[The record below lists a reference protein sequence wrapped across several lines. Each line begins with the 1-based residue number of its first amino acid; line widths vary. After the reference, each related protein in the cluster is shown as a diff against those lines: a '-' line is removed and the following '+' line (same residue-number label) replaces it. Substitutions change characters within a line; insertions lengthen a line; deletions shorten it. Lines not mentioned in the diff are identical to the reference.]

1 MKTYL
6 IILLTALLS
15 IPLSARAGSGD
26 VDVKT
31 IVLEHIADNYEWH
44 IGTFGDKHVAVPLPV
59 IVHSEERGWMCF
71 SSDLL
76 YHGAE
81 HESFFIAEE
90 GEYEGKIVERMSDG
104 TIVRPLDFSITK
116 TVAGLLI
123 NSAIVIALTLY
134 VASKYRKRK
143 PNSPAPKGIVGAFE
157 MLVESLLN
165 DIIKPCVGATYRKFA
180 PFILTLFVFIFIN
193 NLMGLIPIFPAGTNV
208 TGNISV
214 TLVLAVVTCIVINIF
229 GSKHYWKDILWPD
242 VPTWLKVPLPL
253 MPLIEV
259 VGIFT
264 KPFALMIRLFAN
276 IVAGHSVILILTC
289 MVFVTAEMG
298 AAVSGS
304 MTVVS
309 VLLGV
314 FMNCLELLVAF
325 LQAYVFAMLSSV
337 FIGLSQEGKE
347 HEKEANIS
355 IHK

>member
-1 MKTYL
+1 M
-6 IILLTALLS
+6 S
-15 IPLSARAGSGD
+15 VPLSARADSGD
-26 VDVKT
+26 VNVKK

-59 IVHSEERGWMCF
+59 IVHSEDRGWMCF

-76 YHGAE
+76 QHGAE
-81 HESFFIAEE
+81 HDSFFIAKE
-90 GEYEGKIVERMSDG
+90 GQYEGKIVERLSDG
-104 TIVRPLDFSITK
+104 TVVRPLDFSITK

-123 NSAIVIALTLY
+123 NSAIVILIVLY
-134 VASKYRKRK
+134 VAGKYRKRR
-143 PNSPAPKGIVGAFE
+143 PDSPAPKGFVGAFE

-165 DIIKPCVGATYRKFA
+165 DIVKPCVGVTYRKFA
-180 PFILTLFVFIFIN
+180 PFILTLFVFIFVN

-214 TLVLAVVTCIVINIF
+214 TLVLAVATCLVINIF

-242 VPTWLKVPLPL
+242 VPAWLKVPLPL
-253 MPLIEV
+253 MPLVEV

-289 MVFVTAEMG
+289 MVFVTAKMG
-298 AAVSGS
+298 AAISGS

-309 VLLGV
+309 VILSI

-325 LQAYVFAMLSSV
+325 LQAYVFVMLSSV
-337 FIGLSQEGKE
+337 FIGLSQEGKA
-347 HEKEANIS
+347 HEKDANIFTN
-355 IHK
+355 K